1 MSKRIGCVAV
11 VSVLLAGLSATFA
24 QEAPPAR
31 RLPLAGD
38 VLKHIPA
45 GCMGFIVVK
54 NVEDFT
60 DKIDGFIKAISPEGQ
75 SLLPEKVLDKIRQ
88 AAKLGEGFNANG
100 GFAVVMLDPQ
110 VYGVDIVEMIAG
122 EKKATAPGETP
133 KKEPLPPLVLIVP
146 TTDKTLT
153 NMLANYNPVKEGN
166 YVKIQKAGASTP
178 MYCMVAGNYAMI
190 GPNLKAVQNMAGG
203 VRRPVITK
211 LSATDKAVILRND
224 ISGWINIK
232 MVAPI
237 ANAAMTKMEK
247 EIKKTEEIMAE
258 AENRGG
264 PRRSSGPF
272 GSGMAMQ
279 KTMVGNFPGFKE
291 IIKQLDDVS
300 FGLRITKDGIMVEG
314 RCSYLPDSIMGKALS
329 LYRPMAGSLLN
340 RLPSMPYVVAF
351 GARNEP
357 KMPKAFNIKQIKNVL
372 DNEPFKDLT
381 PEAKAKCL
389 KVWLELDEQI
399 ESIQVYAG
407 GITTG
412 TGQVGAV
419 CVLECKSAEKVKAL
433 LADGTTVAT
442 EVIKGI
448 DEREIK
454 KLAVKYHKA
463 LETVGARKV
472 DVIDIDHPELLRM
485 GENDRQKMKAILGED
500 KVRLLITAVDKKTLV
515 ITIGGS
521 KSLLVEALKT
531 AKGTGTL
538 PANPSIIRALAKLP
552 KKRTAVVLYNVGN
565 IFKIITNIS
574 AAIGEEM
581 PPIPPIVADEPLAGS
596 ISIEGTDISAAGYIP
611 ISTVSEVVKAYM
623 AMMQAMMGGMG
634 AGAMPPPGP

>member
-1 MSKRIGCVAV
+1 MSKRIGYVAI
-11 VSVLLAGLSATFA
+11 VSVLLAGFSAAFA
-24 QEAPPAR
+24 QEAPPVK
-31 RLPLAGD
+31 LPPAGN

-45 GCMGFIVVK
+45 GCMGFVVVR
-54 NVEDFT
+54 NVTDFT
-60 DKIDGFIKAISPEGQ
+60 DKIDGFVKAISPEGQ
-75 SLLPEKVLDKIRQ
+75 SLLPGKVLDKIRR

-122 EKKATAPGETP
+122 KKKPPQPGEAP
-133 KKEPLPPLVLIVP
+133 KKEPLPPVILMVP

-153 NMLANYNPVKEGN
+153 TMLANYNPVKEGN
-166 YVKIQKAGASTP
+166 YVKLQGAGTPEP

-203 VRRPVITK
+203 VRKSVITK
-211 LSATDKAVILRND
+211 LSPTDKAVIARND

-237 ANAAMTKMEK
+237 ANAVMTKMEK
-247 EIKKTEEIMAE
+247 EMAKEKARGEPRHFVGPDVAMKKA
-258 AENRGG
+258 
-264 PRRSSGPF
+264 
-272 GSGMAMQ
+272 
-279 KTMVGNFPGFKE
+279 MVGNFASVKE

-329 LYRPMAGSLLN
+329 LCRPVAGSLLN

-357 KMPKAFNIKQIKNVL
+357 KTPKDFNIKQIKNVL
-372 DNEPFKDLT
+372 DNEPFKNLT
-381 PEAKAKCL
+381 AEAKAKCL

-399 ESIQVYAG
+399 ESVQVYAG

-442 EVIKGI
+442 EIIKGVK
-448 DEREIK
+448 DRDFQ
-454 KLAVKYHKA
+454 KLTVKYHKA

-472 DVIDIDHPELLRM
+472 DVIDIDHPELLKM
-485 GENDRQKMKAILGED
+485 KEDDRQKMKTILGED

-531 AKGTGTL
+531 AKGTGIL
-538 PANPSIIRALAKLP
+538 HKNPGITRALAMLP
-552 KKRTAVVLYNVGN
+552 KKRTAVVLYNVSN
-565 IFKIITNIS
+565 IFKIVTNIM

-581 PPIPPIVADEPLAGS
+581 PPIPPMVADEPFVGS
-596 ISIEGTDISAAGYIP
+596 ISIEGRDISAVGYLP
-611 ISTVSEVVKAYM
+611 TSTIGEVTKIF
-623 AMMQAMMGGMG
+623 MMFMMGMRGGGPM
-634 AGAMPPPGP
+634 AQPMPPGNF

>member
-1 MSKRIGCVAV
+1 MSKRIGYVLV

-31 RLPLAGD
+31 RLPPAGN

-45 GCMGFIVVK
+45 GCMGFVVVN
-54 NVEDFT
+54 NVADFT

-75 SLLPEKVLDKIRQ
+75 PLLPEKVLDKIRR

-122 EKKATAPGETP
+122 EKKEPKPGEAP
-133 KKEPLPPLVLIVP
+133 KKEPLPPVILIVP

-166 YVKIQKAGASTP
+166 YVKIQQAGAEMP

-224 ISGWINIK
+224 VSGWINIK
-232 MVAPI
+232 MIAPI
-237 ANAAMTKMEK
+237 ANAAMTRMEK
-247 EIKKTEEIMAE
+247 EMAKAEKMAE
-258 AENRGG
+258 EQNRDRPNRGRPG
-264 PRRSSGPF
+264 GQSMIWAKAMSS
-272 GSGMAMQ
+272 
-279 KTMVGNFPGFKE
+279 NFPAFKE
-291 IIKQLDDVS
+291 MLKQLDDVS

-314 RCSYLPDSIMGKALS
+314 RCSYLPNSIMGKALS
-329 LYRPMAGSLLN
+329 LCRPVAGSLLN

-357 KMPKAFNIKQIKNVL
+357 KTPKDFNLKQIKNVL

-433 LADGTTVAT
+433 LADSVVVAN

-454 KLAVKYHKA
+454 KLTVKYHKA
-463 LETVGARKV
+463 LEAVGARKV

-485 GENDRQKMKAILGED
+485 DEGDRQKMKAILGED

-521 KSLLVEALKT
+521 KSLLVEAMKT

-538 PANPSIIRALAKLP
+538 HTNPGITRALAKLP
-552 KKRTAVVLYNVGN
+552 KKRTAVVLYNIGN
-565 IFKIITNIS
+565 IFKVVTNIV

-581 PPIPPIVADEPLAGS
+581 PPIPPIVAEEPLAGS

-611 ISTVSEVVKAYM
+611 TSTISEVVKAYM
-623 AMMQAMMGGMG
+623 AMMQTIMGGMG
-634 AGAMPPPGP
+634 PGAMPPPGP